1 MNKTATLSGRQWK
14 EAEVTNIVDLGS
26 HWNHR
31 HPLRHSAYSACQKKM
46 SPLDVL
52 RIFLLLAFTLDG
64 FGRIFSE
71 GLSAI
76 SYLQTD
82 AAKHV
87 NIM

>member
-1 MNKTATLSGRQWK
+1 
-14 EAEVTNIVDLGS
+14 
-26 HWNHR
+26 
-31 HPLRHSAYSACQKKM
+31 M

-64 FGRIFSE
+64 FGRIFFE
-71 GLSAI
+71 DLSAI
-76 SYLQTD
+76 SHLRLQTD